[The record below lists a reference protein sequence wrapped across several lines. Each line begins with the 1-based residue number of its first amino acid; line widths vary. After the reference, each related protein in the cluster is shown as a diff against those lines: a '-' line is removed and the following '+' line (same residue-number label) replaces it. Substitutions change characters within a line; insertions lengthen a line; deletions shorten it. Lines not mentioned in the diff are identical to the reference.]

1 MNGYNIHDYEDPEIL
16 ITGSFFVVILTSVF
30 IPYILYIYSMYE
42 MGDIRL

>member
-1 MNGYNIHDYEDPEIL
+1 MDIIYMIMKTLEIL